1 MINRIPWDPNR
12 LLRKLPALLLAAGVL
27 LAFSGCKKA
36 PEPTVFSAPTPE
48 VQAQISAQRAQMA
61 ASGFFYLELRLSDQ
75 AIHLCHSGVSLKRYP
90 YQKLEI
96 GNPRIWLFQ
105 RHTAKPWLHAV
116 WTDATLAPERDIKRI
131 QIIPGDEST
140 RPTPEVAGVIPPTL
154 EEIIPVPPV
163 YRINFKE
170 GLTVEVQLEGPIPY
184 AVKEISPLQERLQ
197 DLKEIFGFTP
207 AAHTQLRA
215 SMKAADGAALYR
227 SFPDLPELLVVE

>member
-1 MINRIPWDPNR
+1 MIKRIPWMDR
-12 LLRKLPALLLAAGVL
+12 CLFRMLPAALLAASLLLAAT
-27 LAFSGCKKA
+27 GCKKA
-36 PEPTVFSAPTPE
+36 AEPTAFPAPPPE
-48 VQAQISAQRAQMA
+48 VQARISEMRAQMA

-116 WTDATLAPERDIKRI
+116 WTDATLAPERQIQRI

-184 AVKEISPLQERLQ
+184 AVKEISPLQERLE

-215 SMKAADGAALYR
+215 SMKAGDGAALYR
-227 SFPDLPELLVVE
+227 SFPDLPEMLVVE

>member
-1 MINRIPWDPNR
+1 MINRNSWKGPV
-12 LLRKLPALLLAAGVL
+12 LLRRLPVVLLAAGAL
-27 LAFSGCKKA
+27 LAVSGCRKA
-36 PEPTVFSAPTPE
+36 PEPTAFPTPTPE
-48 VQAQISAQRAQMA
+48 AQAQISEQRAQMA

-96 GNPRIWLFQ
+96 GNPQVWFFR
-105 RHTAKPWLHAV
+105 RHTAKPWLHAA
-116 WTDATLAPERDIKRI
+116 WTDATLAPERDIRRI

-140 RPTPEVAGVIPPTL
+140 RPTPEVAGIIPPTL

-170 GLTVEVQLEGPIPY
+170 GLTVEVLLEGPIPY
-184 AVKEISPLQERLQ
+184 AVQEISPAQERLQ

-215 SMKAADGAALYR
+215 TMQAADGAALYR
-227 SFPDLPELLVVE
+227 SFPELPEMLVVE

>member
-1 MINRIPWDPNR
+1 MTKFRTLITTI
-12 LLRKLPALLLAAGVL
+12 LAAGVL
-27 LAFSGCKKA
+27 LAASGCKKA
-36 PEPTVFSAPTPE
+36 PEPTAFPSPTAD
-48 VQAQISAQRAQMA
+48 VQAQISEQRAQMA

-90 YQKLEI
+90 YQRLEI

-116 WTDATLAPERDIKRI
+116 WTDATLDPERDVKRV

-154 EEIIPVPPV
+154 EEIIPVPPE

-170 GLTVEVQLEGPIPY
+170 VLTMEVRLEGPIPY
-184 AVKEISPLQERLQ
+184 AVKEISPLQERLK

-215 SMKAADGAALYR
+215 TMNAADGAALYR
-227 SFPDLPELLVVE
+227 SFPDLPEMLVVE

>member
-1 MINRIPWDPNR
+1 MT
-12 LLRKLPALLLAAGVL
+12 ALLTAGTL
-27 LAFSGCKKA
+27 LAMAGCKKA
-36 PEPTVFSAPTPE
+36 PEPTAYPAPPPE
-48 VQAQISAQRAQMA
+48 VQARISEQRSEMA
-61 ASGFFYLELRLSDQ
+61 ASGFFYLELRLSDH

-96 GNPRIWLFQ
+96 GNPRVWLFQ

-131 QIIPGDEST
+131 QIIPGDERT
-140 RPTPEVAGVIPPTL
+140 RPTPEIAGVIPPTL